1 MIVLYIIVSIYI
13 SAIWL
18 DYYRLIGNYKK
29 TSLIPIL
36 SAYII
41 GCLSVFIVVGIDKT
55 VFHQPIFHLSN
66 RFISTFLYFTIN
78 VGLVEEFAKSSPFIL
93 IYLVFKKEFK
103 NPIDYLAYFSFIALG
118 FSTIENI
125 GYFSTGSYII
135 LMRAI
140 LCTLGHIIDTSFI
153 AYGILLCKFRGTK
166 SKFLTV
172 LGFSILGILSHG
184 VYDFSASFFALNSY
198 GWIPSILFFFIT
210 IPLFRTILNNA
221 LNNSTS
227 ILKFENINHDKIFTR
242 LVSLYG
248 LVFGMEF
255 IIIVVKNGFDSA
267 IYFSIFSMLTTGIIV
282 FTALFYVSKIKI
294 VVDKWEKIKVRFPFT
309 L

>member
-18 DYYRLIGNYKK
+18 DYYRFIGNYKRN
-29 TSLIPIL
+29 SLLPIL

-41 GCLSVFIVVGIDKT
+41 GCLSVIIVVELNKT
-55 VFHQPIFHLSN
+55 FLSQPLFYTNNH
-66 RFISTFLYFTIN
+66 FINSFLYFTIN
-78 VGLVEEFAKSSPFIL
+78 VGLVEEFAKASPFIL

-153 AYGILLCKFRGTK
+153 AYGILLCKFRPTK
-166 SKFLTV
+166 SKFLTLLV
-172 LGFSILGILSHG
+172 FSILGILSHG
-184 VYDFSASFFALNSY
+184 VYDFCASFFSINSY

-210 IPLFRTILNNA
+210 IPIFRTIINNA

-248 LVFGMEF
+248 SVFGMEF
-255 IIIVVKNGFDSA
+255 IIIVIKNGFDSA

-294 VVDKWEKIKVRFPFT
+294 TVDKWEKIKVLFPFT